1 MTRQSRMWFAG
12 AVVALAALNAPASVD
27 AQAPERQA
35 GVRPNAGRG
44 GRGPQTPPPNAS
56 VQQIEQYL
64 DAYVVMQA
72 RQVLELADDQ
82 FFAVAPRLERLQM
95 LRRRQQR
102 ERQRVIQELG
112 EILRKPG
119 PVEDAVVAPKIKFL
133 DDQLTLSA
141 DEMKKAYTEI
151 DQILTPRQ
159 RAQFRVLEMRLER
172 QRNDLVAAAR
182 AQGRGGQNPSP
193 EARNPPPVDPPAAGA
208 AGAGS

>member
-1 MTRQSRMWFAG
+1 MTRQFRMWCAG
-12 AVVALAALNAPASVD
+12 AVVALAALNAPTGID

-35 GVRPNAGRG
+35 QGVRPNAGRG
-44 GRGPQTPPPNAS
+44 GRGPQTPPANAS

-102 ERQRVIQELG
+102 ERLRVTQELG

-119 PVEDAVVAPKIKFL
+119 PIEDAVVAPKIKFL
-133 DDQLTLSA
+133 DDQLTSSA
-141 DEMKKAYTEI
+141 DEMKKAYAEI

-182 AQGRGGQNPSP
+182 AQGRSGQNPP
-193 EARNPPPVDPPAAGA
+193 APQNPPPGDPPAAGA
-208 AGAGS
+208 GS